1 MDIIKKKLKNTYVKF
16 LEIKVKIELIHY
28 ESSNFIRFFNFFFII
43 NGLNIHNKNYSFKKY
58 IFICII
64 LLLLCIYM
72 FIIEI
77 IHQVQ
82 LLGTDIIGYT
92 YANVNILYD

>member
-1 MDIIKKKLKNTYVKF
+1 MRL
-16 LEIKVKIELIHY
+16 
-28 ESSNFIRFFNFFFII
+28 II
-43 NGLNIHNKNYSFKKY
+43 NISS
-58 IFICII
+58 IICII